1 MAFIDALQRLNSLK
15 QRRVIRDYAIIGAVA
30 ATAYIEPMF
39 TADLD
44 VIVRVDSDEEYL
56 QVFGRIAELSESLD
70 GMHQV
75 LCGVPVQMFP
85 STLMPLYHDAME
97 QAREVRIGNTRTRVA
112 TAEHLILLGLVANRE
127 QDHIRI
133 RRILRHADSGRLSKL
148 FERFDD
154 GEKTLAAR
162 FENLRGISVP
172 REGEMAPPAGAD
184 EL

>member
-1 MAFIDALQRLNSLK
+1 MAFIDALRRLNKLK

-44 VIVRVDSDEEYL
+44 VIVRVESDEEYR
-56 QVFGRIAELSESLD
+56 QVFGRIAEHSETLE

-75 LCGVPVQMFP
+75 LGGVPVQIFP

-97 QAREVRIGNTRTRVA
+97 QAREVRVGKARTKVA

-133 RRILRHADSGRLSKL
+133 RRILRHTDSERLGEL
-148 FERFDD
+148 LERFDD
-154 GEKTLAAR
+154 GEKTLTVR
-162 FENLRGISVP
+162 LENLWGTSVP
-172 REGEMAPPAGAD
+172 REGEMAPSAGAD
-184 EL
+184 EF